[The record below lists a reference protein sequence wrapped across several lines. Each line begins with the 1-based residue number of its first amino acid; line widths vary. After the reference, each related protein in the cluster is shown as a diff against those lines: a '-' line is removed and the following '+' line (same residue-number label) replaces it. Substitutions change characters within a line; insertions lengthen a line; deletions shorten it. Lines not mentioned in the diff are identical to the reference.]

1 MEETG
6 LLNSIFSS
14 AINID
19 KGRKGLRTN
28 GEEHEGRLLYEEG
41 IADALNA
48 FSNVVSTADTKIIML
63 AEEAF
68 IEQELRFCNEN
79 ENDTINSL
87 TQALQ
92 SFERAFFCL
101 ETVEDIETY
110 KKAENTWPYSTKYRI
125 QGLPKDAFHYACFSH
140 RTRLKNIIR
149 SPGINMIEKTVL
161 EQRAA
166 NMNTAQT
173 IYIKKQKQALIN

>member
-1 MEETG
+1 MAVTG

-14 AINID
+14 ATNID

-41 IADALNA
+41 IATASNA
-48 FSNVVSTADTKIIML
+48 FSQAASTADPKIILL

-68 IEQELRFCNEN
+68 VEQELRFCGVE
-79 ENDTINSL
+79 DTHTISSL

-92 SFERAFFCL
+92 SFEYAFLCL
-101 ETVEDIETY
+101 ETVEDAAGY
-110 KKAENTWPYSTKYRI
+110 KKADTACPHSTKYRI
-125 QGLPKDAFHYACFSH
+125 QGFPKDAFHHACFAH
-140 RTRLKNIIR
+140 RTRLNNTIR

-166 NMNTAQT
+166 NITTAQT
-173 IYIKKQKQALIN
+173 AYIEKQKKALQ